1 MDSYSIEWK
10 SSAAG
15 ELKKLDKAV
24 FHRVLESVKSLSANP
39 RPMGVRKLTG
49 AENAYRIRC
58 GNYRIVYTIQDR
70 KLMVEIIRI
79 GHRSN
84 IYKI

>member
-1 MDSYSIEWK
+1 MGFYSIEWK

-15 ELKKLDKAV
+15 ELKKLDKVV
-24 FHRVLESVKSLSANP
+24 FCKVLESVKSLSANP
-39 RPMGVRKLTG
+39 RPAGVRKLAG
-49 AENAYRIRC
+49 AENSYRIRC
-58 GNYRIVYTIQDR
+58 GDYRIVYTIQDR
-70 KLMVEIIRI
+70 KLVVEIIRV

>member
-1 MDSYSIEWK
+1 MVFYSIEWK

-24 FHRVLESVKSLSANP
+24 FRKVLELVESLSANP
-39 RPMGVRKLTG
+39 RPVGVRKLAG
-49 AENAYRIRC
+49 AENTYRVRC
-58 GNYRIVYTIQDR
+58 GDYRIVYTIQDR
-70 KLMVEIIRI
+70 KLVVEIIRV